1 MIRLYDGA
9 GVCLDATEI
18 SGKPLAGAACWI
30 DLLHPTPGEEAQ
42 VEALIGVEVPSRDEL
57 HDIEPSSR
65 LYLENGAAYLTAS
78 VVWKADSDFAE
89 IADIGF
95 VLAGGR
101 LITIR
106 YAEPKAFTMFAANA
120 HRELAHRELA
130 SHRGHDVM
138 TRLIEAMIDRS
149 AEVLEHRSRR
159 IDALSTEV
167 FSRGAA
173 SNPEAVTRDLEATL
187 GVIASH
193 QRTIA
198 KVRESLMSLARVAS
212 FLQTLP
218 EIMGDKTLKQRC
230 RSMAGD
236 VQSLSEHAD
245 FISEN
250 IIFLLDASLGL
261 ISVQQNQ
268 VMKVLS
274 VAAMVFLPPTFIG
287 TVYGMNFQN
296 MPELNQPWAY
306 PVALAVMATS
316 ALGPYLWFKRKGW
329 F

>member
-1 MIRLYDGA
+1 MIRLYDRH
-9 GVCLDATEI
+9 GVCLETPSSQEAELPQTV
-18 SGKPLAGAACWI
+18 CWI
-30 DLLHPTPGEEAQ
+30 DLIHPSPEEELQ
-42 VEALIGVEVPSRDEL
+42 VERLIGVEVPSRDEL
-57 HDIEPSSR
+57 RDIEPSSR
-65 LYLENGAAYLTAS
+65 LYIENGAAYLTAS
-78 VVWKADSDFAE
+78 VVSKSETDFAE
-89 IADIGF
+89 IADVGF

-101 LITIR
+101 LVTIR
-106 YAEPKAFTMFAANA
+106 YAEPKAFAIFAANTA
-120 HRELAHRELA
+120 REFAGLDGR
-130 SHRGHDVM
+130 DVF
-138 TRLIEAMIDRS
+138 TRLIEAMIDRC
-149 AEVLEHRSRR
+149 AEVLESRSRR

-167 FSRGAA
+167 FSRGSV

-198 KVRESLMSLARVAS
+198 KIRESLMSLGRVS
-212 FLQTLP
+212 GYLQTMP
-218 EIMGDKTLKQRC
+218 EMSGEKVLKQRC
-230 RSMAGD
+230 RAMAVD
-236 VQSLSEHAD
+236 IQSLSEHAD

-250 IIFLLDASLGL
+250 IIFLLDAALGL

-287 TVYGMNFQN
+287 TVYGMNFQD
-296 MPELNQPWAY
+296 MPELGQPWAY
-306 PVALAVMATS
+306 PVALAVMAAS

>member
-1 MIRLYDGA
+1 MIRLYDSHGI
-9 GVCLDATEI
+9 CLETPASREVALPQ
-18 SGKPLAGAACWI
+18 SVCWI
-30 DLLHPTPGEEAQ
+30 DLIHPSPEEEAQ
-42 VEALIGVEVPSRDEL
+42 VENLIGVEVPSRDEL
-57 HDIEPSSR
+57 RDIEPSSR
-65 LYLENGAAYLTAS
+65 LYIENGAAYLTAS
-78 VVWKADSDFAE
+78 VVSKSETDFAE
-89 IADIGF
+89 IADVGF

-101 LITIR
+101 LVTIR
-106 YAEPKAFTMFAANA
+106 YAEPKAFAVFAANTA
-120 HRELAHRELA
+120 REFAGLDGR
-130 SHRGHDVM
+130 DVL
-138 TRLIEAMIDRS
+138 TRLIEAMIDRC
-149 AEVLEHRSRR
+149 AEVLESRSRR

-167 FSRGAA
+167 FSRGSV

-198 KVRESLMSLARVAS
+198 KVRESLMSLSRVS
-212 FLQTLP
+212 GYLQTMP
-218 EIMGDKTLKQRC
+218 EIAGEKLLKQRC
-230 RSMAGD
+230 RALAVD
-236 VQSLSEHAD
+236 IQSLSEHAD

-250 IIFLLDASLGL
+250 IIFLLDAALGL

-287 TVYGMNFQN
+287 TVYGMNFQD
-296 MPELNQPWAY
+296 MPELGQPWAY
-306 PVALAVMATS
+306 PIALAVMAAS